1 MPLLLGRPGCTLSA
15 VSLYVGGLYGFI
27 YCDYYLATSQV
38 QGPALHSSGLVAL
51 LGVGQSL
58 FEMDREMD
66 V

>member
-1 MPLLLGRPGCTLSA
+1 MLSA

-51 LGVGQSL
+51 LVSL
-58 FEMDREMD
+58 FEMD